1 MRAAPLRASTAL
13 LLVVMLVPAQVRSQS
28 ALLDSSLLEHYRNH
42 PPSSSSKV
50 PAWAEQLEASVP
62 VQTIIRNAALA
73 CPCAAAATAGT
84 SGCSCEPLQATVTR
98 VLSVLAHNGICAI
111 DPNHSH
117 SSKKHAFVP
126 PPGTFNA
133 VGLVLRPHG
142 WLRTRFWRHFLA
154 PIRAALDAHG
164 IRAPSDHVYQFGV
177 FQGATV
183 PELIELTNTSRFF
196 GFDSWEGL
204 PPHQETKLWRGGAF
218 NIGGDRG
225 RSIVLKKLNQ
235 LNPGVVDLINGFYDK
250 SLTNT
255 LAAEHGM
262 RPARYIDIDCDLYSS
277 TATAL
282 DWLFEHKLAVPG
294 TLVGY
299 DDWWAL
305 PCRSGAD
312 PVATKSGAISDP
324 TKSGEGKA
332 HFEITSKYGVRW
344 QCVWGPC
351 MPTGAAGVPLGLE
364 DIYQNHGMAGAAS
377 PLGGGAKLRHH
388 KCESKLA
395 WSPIFLIEAVGS
407 ESPDPGYGITTEQQ
421 ICAARAQIENCTPC
435 RKMT

>member
-13 LLVVMLVPAQVRSQS
+13 LLVVMLVPQARSQS
-28 ALLDSSLLEHYRNH
+28 ALLEHWRNH
-42 PPSSSSKV
+42 PPSRSSKV
-50 PAWAEQLEASVP
+50 PAWAEQLEASAP
-62 VQTIIRNAALA
+62 IQALIRSAALN

-111 DPNHSH
+111 NR
-117 SSKKHAFVP
+117 SSEKHAFVP
-126 PPGTFNA
+126 SPGTFNS
-133 VGLVLRPHG
+133 VGLVLRPHE
-142 WLRTRFWRHFLA
+142 WMRTRFWRHFLA

-204 PPHQETKLWRGGAF
+204 PPHEETTMWRGGAF
-218 NIGGDRG
+218 SIGGDRG
-225 RSIVLKKLNQ
+225 RSILLKKLNKF
-235 LNPGVVDLINGFYDK
+235 NPGVIDLINGFYDK
-250 SLTNT
+250 SLTKT
-255 LAAEHGM
+255 LPAEHGM
-262 RPARYIDIDCDLYSS
+262 RPARYIDIDCDLHSS

-312 PVATKSGAISDP
+312 PLATKSGAISDP

-332 HFEITSKYGVRW
+332 HFEITAKYGVRW

-364 DIYQNHGMAGAAS
+364 AVYHGMAGAAS
-377 PLGGGAKLRHH
+377 PHGGAKLRHH

-421 ICAARAQIENCTPC
+421 ICAARTQIENCAPCPSKTP
-435 RKMT
+435 